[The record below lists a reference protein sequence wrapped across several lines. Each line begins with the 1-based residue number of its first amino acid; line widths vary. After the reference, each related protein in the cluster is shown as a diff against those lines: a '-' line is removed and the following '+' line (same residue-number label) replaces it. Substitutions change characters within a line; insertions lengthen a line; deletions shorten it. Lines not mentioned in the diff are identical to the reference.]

1 MNFAIRKMCFVVPFG
16 VAAIGL
22 ASPASAFEPL
32 AGSANASETGGVQSN
47 ESGAPA
53 AARKQAAAKKYC
65 LTVEAATGSR
75 MTTRECKTKAEWDML
90 GYEFGE
96 KE

>member
-22 ASPASAFEPL
+22 ASPAYAFGPS
-32 AGSANASETGGVQSN
+32 AGSANSSETSRVQSN
-47 ESGAPA
+47 DIGAPA
-53 AARKQAAAKKYC
+53 AAKKQAAAKKYC
-65 LTVEAATGSR
+65 MTMEAATGSR

-90 GYEFGE
+90 GYEVGE